1 MSTRISPKREPA
13 IGLDEPSHEHK
24 GAIVNSNS
32 RSKGASLFWRVF
44 GFGSL
49 LILLLA
55 GMFSIGF
62 VLGQEWGHKKSDL
75 HWMSLNLKFEQK
87 LEKINRRGVHPVQ
100 FQNQGYSDPLIHEL
114 KNGLAQMHGLGE
126 ELKLKL
132 IDTHS
137 LYAGMVGLPEQ
148 LRKLESL
155 IKQWEAKKISL
166 VEDVCPASED
176 LPRMLPDQVK
186 TAKK

>member
-1 MSTRISPKREPA
+1 MSTRISPTRDPD
-13 IGLDEPSHEHK
+13 IGLDELGQEDKSTIINSHSGPK
-24 GAIVNSNS
+24 GGNLV
-32 RSKGASLFWRVF
+32 WRVF

-49 LILLLA
+49 FIVLLV

-62 VLGQEWGHKKSDL
+62 VLGQEWGHKRSDL

-87 LEKINRRGVHPVQ
+87 LQKMDHAPLQVQ
-100 FQNQGYSDPLIHEL
+100 RQGYSDPFIKEL
-114 KNGLAQMHGLGE
+114 KNGLVQMHGLGE

-148 LRKLESL
+148 LRELERL
-155 IKQWEAKKISL
+155 IKKWEASKISL
-166 VEDVCPASED
+166 VEDICPASEE
-176 LPRMLPDQVK
+176 LPRMLPSQVK